1 MKFDLK
7 QLQAFVTLADTANY
21 REAANRLFITQPA
34 LTKQIQGLEQTLGST
49 LFNRRRTD
57 RHRRPA
63 AHPGEC
69 PGRTRQGL

>member
-34 LTKQIQGLEQTLGST
+34 LTKQIQGWSRPSAAPCST
-49 LFNRRRTD
+49 GVVTA
-57 RHRRPA
+57 PS
-63 AHPGEC
+63 
-69 PGRTRQGL
+69 